1 MYLLS
6 CSRGKKMGIE
16 IEIKNEGKEEEKN
29 STLNLDIRFIF
40 LLPLYSETVELSF
53 L

>member
-1 MYLLS
+1 
-6 CSRGKKMGIE
+6 MGIE

-40 LLPLYSETVELSF
+40 LLPLYSETVGLFPFFYKEVVRTER
-53 L
+53 